1 MPANSATH
9 LIFFIAA
16 IIIAL
21 TLVGVFTL
29 VIDDLSDA
37 LENRADSERKSIRS
51 RIEIINDLVAMPYN
65 NTTKTVDIYVK
76 NTGGQILD
84 PGGSLI
90 LIDGMNVTYTYTI
103 VGGGSNW
110 TQGATCVY
118 KCLNVDF
125 TANSDHS
132 VKVITSYGAWD
143 RKEFS
148 IRSIP

>member
-29 VIDDLSDA
+29 VIDDLTDA
-37 LENRADSERKSIRS
+37 LENRADSERRSIKS

-65 NTTKTVDIYVK
+65 NTTKTIDIYVK
-76 NTGGQILD
+76 NTGGQVLD
-84 PGGSLI
+84 QGGSLI
-90 LIDGMNVTYTYTI
+90 LIDGMDVNFTYKM
-103 VGGGSNW
+103 VGGGTNW
-110 TQGATCVY
+110 TQGATVVY
-118 KCLNVDF
+118 TCLNVNF
-125 TANSDHS
+125 SANSDHS

-143 RKEFS
+143 RKEFG
-148 IRSIP
+148 IRSLP